1 LYDVRR
7 DIINL
12 NSELLFQGYYGFREI
27 IVKEINK
34 GALDVTEERKGS
46 LKYNCI
52 TLLYQNLNVCIDR
65 FNELHREIP
74 FIDTLQHIFS
84 EAYFNHR
91 KFYSYYLP
99 INIYRSLNN
108 EALGILKSEIPISAH
123 TLDSRLKKEMLQY
136 GLIEIDG
143 NLIVVP
149 DKLKGFYGHL

>member
-1 LYDVRR
+1 MLTLGTKSGYNLKLDEDGSELYINRIRSLYDVRR

-65 FNELHREIP
+65 FNELHR
-74 FIDTLQHIFS
+74 
-84 EAYFNHR
+84 
-91 KFYSYYLP
+91 
-99 INIYRSLNN
+99 
-108 EALGILKSEIPISAH
+108 
-123 TLDSRLKKEMLQY
+123 
-136 GLIEIDG
+136 
-143 NLIVVP
+143 
-149 DKLKGFYGHL
+149 